1 MQEIVMGPATL
12 LVLLAIVAGAVLA
25 ARRLARRG
33 LCDCGDHC
41 DRCDEGCHG
50 CRGCSGGAPSCPAAE
65 SLAARAQQEAS
76 S

>member
-33 LCDCGDHC
+33 LCDCGD
-41 DRCDEGCHG
+41 RCDEGCRG
-50 CRGCSGGAPSCPAAE
+50 CRGCSGDAPSCPAAE